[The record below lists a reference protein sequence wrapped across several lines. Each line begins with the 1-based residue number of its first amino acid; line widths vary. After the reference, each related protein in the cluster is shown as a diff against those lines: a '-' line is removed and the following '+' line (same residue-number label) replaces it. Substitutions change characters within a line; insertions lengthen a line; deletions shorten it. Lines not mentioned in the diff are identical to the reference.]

1 MSSIKDVISLY
12 VYRGKTQ
19 GIISNPIALLYITVV
34 SLIVEQT
41 YIKKLM
47 ITIMEQIKIKGSHG
61 GPGDNHTKQS
71 KPKEDKYHTILVL
84 CGILKKWSKCILSIL
99 S

>member
-1 MSSIKDVISLY
+1 MSSIKDFISLY

-41 YIKKLM
+41 HIKKLM
-47 ITIMEQIKIKGSHG
+47 ITIMEQIKF
-61 GPGDNHTKQS
+61 
-71 KPKEDKYHTILVL
+71 
-84 CGILKKWSKCILSIL
+84 
-99 S
+99 